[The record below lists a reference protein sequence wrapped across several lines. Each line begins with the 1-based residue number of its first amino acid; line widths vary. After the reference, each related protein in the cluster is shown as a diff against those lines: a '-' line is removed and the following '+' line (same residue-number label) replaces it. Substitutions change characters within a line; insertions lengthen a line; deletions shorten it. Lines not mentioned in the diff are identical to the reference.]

1 MARSSSKPR
10 QAILGAAG
18 VLGAVVAT
26 TLCLFAVGDGE
37 RAVVTSFGRPVQVV
51 TTPGLGVKL
60 PYESVTKFDGRLFVY
75 QPPLNEFLTLEKTA
89 VTAAAAVLWRISEPK
104 RFFETVLNKAGAE
117 SRLGDILSG
126 ELGAAIG
133 RSPLAAFV
141 STEAY
146 RAEVVLVEVAAK
158 CRNVALRDYGIEVLD
173 VQLLRFDFPKRNR
186 LTVYARMRS
195 ERAAIS
201 MRYRSEG
208 EEEGLKIRSAAQGEK
223 TSILAEA
230 FKVAQWH
237 RGAGE
242 AEAARIYADSL
253 SEAPQFYAL
262 RRTLDASRKFVK
274 EGTTMVLPANSDL
287 FGLLYDSGFHKR
299 AKPPASL
306 ADSARKDAHKM
317 TSGDLMPPP

>member
-1 MARSSSKPR
+1 MARSSWKPR
-10 QAILGAAG
+10 QAILSAAA
-18 VLGAVVAT
+18 VLGAVVAI

-37 RAVVTSFGRPVQVV
+37 QAVVTSFGRPVQVV

-75 QPPLNEFLTLEKTA
+75 LPPLSEFLTLEKTA
-89 VTAAAAVLWRISEPK
+89 VTAAGAVMWRIAEPK
-104 RFFETVLNKAGAE
+104 RFFETVLNRAGAE
-117 SRLGDILSG
+117 SRLGDVVFA

-141 STEAY
+141 SAEAGAY
-146 RAEVVLVEVAAK
+146 RAEALLADVAAK

-208 EEEGLKIRSAAQGEK
+208 EEEGTKIRSAAQGEK

-230 FKVAQWH
+230 FKVAQQH

-253 SEAPQFYAL
+253 REAPQFYAL
-262 RRTLDASRKFVK
+262 RRTLDASRKFFK

-287 FGLLYDSGFHKR
+287 FGLLYDSAFYER

-306 ADSARKDAHKM
+306 ADSAKKETPMR
-317 TSGDLMPPP
+317 

>member
-1 MARSSSKPR
+1 MSMARSSSKPR

-75 QPPLNEFLTLEKTA
+75 QPPLSEFLTLEKTA
-89 VTAAAAVLWRISEPK
+89 VTAAGAITWRIAEPK

-117 SRLGDILSG
+117 SRLGDILSA

-141 STEAY
+141 SAEAY
-146 RAEVVLVEVAAK
+146 RAEALLAEVAAK

-230 FKVAQWH
+230 FKVAQRH

-253 SEAPQFYAL
+253 REAPQFYAL

-287 FGLLYDSGFHKR
+287 FGLLYDSGFYER

-306 ADSARKDAHKM
+306 ADSARKETPM
-317 TSGDLMPPP
+317 R

>member
-1 MARSSSKPR
+1 MAYS
-10 QAILGAAG
+10 
-18 VLGAVVAT
+18 
-26 TLCLFAVGDGE
+26 
-37 RAVVTSFGRPVQVV
+37 RAQ
-51 TTPGLGVKL
+51 
-60 PYESVTKFDGRLFVY
+60 
-75 QPPLNEFLTLEKTA
+75 
-89 VTAAAAVLWRISEPK
+89 

-117 SRLGDILSG
+117 SRLGDILSA

-133 RSPLAAFV
+133 RSPLVAFV
-141 STEAY
+141 SAETY
-146 RAEVVLVEVAAK
+146 RAEALLAEVAAK

-223 TSILAEA
+223 TSVLADA
-230 FKVAQWH
+230 FKVAQRH

-253 SEAPQFYAL
+253 REAPQFYAL

-287 FGLLYDSGFHKR
+287 FGLLHDSGFYER
-299 AKPPASL
+299 ANPLASL
-306 ADSARKDAHKM
+306 ADSAKGNAHEM
-317 TSGDLMPPP
+317 TSGNLMPPP

>member
-10 QAILGAAG
+10 QAILVAAA
-18 VLGAVVAT
+18 VLVAVAAIAS
-26 TLCLFAVGDGE
+26 CLFVVGDGE

-51 TTPGLGVKL
+51 TTPGLRVKL
-60 PYESVTKFDGRLFVY
+60 PYESVTKFDGRLSVY
-75 QPPLNEFLTLEKTA
+75 LPPLSEFLTLEKTA
-89 VTAAAAVLWRISEPK
+89 VTAAGAVMWRIAEPK
-104 RFFETVLNKAGAE
+104 RFFETVLNRTGAE
-117 SRLGDILSG
+117 SRLGDILSA

-141 STEAY
+141 SAEAY
-146 RAEVVLVEVAAK
+146 QAEALLADVAAK
-158 CRNVALRDYGIEVLD
+158 CRDVALRDYGIEVLD

-208 EEEGLKIRSAAQGEK
+208 EEEGIKIRSAAQGEK
-223 TSILAEA
+223 TSVLAEA
-230 FKVAQWH
+230 FKVAQQH

-242 AEAARIYADSL
+242 AEAARIYADAL
-253 SEAPQFYAL
+253 REAPRFYTL

-274 EGTTMVLPANSDL
+274 EGTTMVLPASSEL
-287 FGLLYDSGFHKR
+287 FGLLYDSGFYER
-299 AKPPASL
+299 ATPA
-306 ADSARKDAHKM
+306 
-317 TSGDLMPPP
+317 TSFAGQREKGTPTK

>member
-1 MARSSSKPR
+1 M
-10 QAILGAAG
+10 
-18 VLGAVVAT
+18 AT